1 MPHPTHRPQRPFFFI
16 RFAVTAFA
24 VAVAIAVVIFSPA
37 TARAHDWNRDW
48 NHDWNYNIFNDP
60 GGYRLMV
67 SPYTGHF
74 RPSPEHKPVYAL
86 GLERQRDD
94 GRILG
99 AAYFRNSFGQPSA
112 YVYLGQHYDGIFGVP
127 QWNAQWSAGLLYG
140 YVGKYKNKVPLNVN
154 GFSPGALVS
163 TGWQF
168 TKSTAVELHMLG
180 DAAVMLQVSYRL
192 P

>member
-1 MPHPTHRPQRPFFFI
+1 MRRMRYPTCRPERPFFFI
-16 RFAVTAFA
+16 CIA
-24 VAVAIAVVIFSPA
+24 VAAVAALTSPT
-37 TARAHDWNRDW
+37 TARAYDWNF
-48 NHDWNYNIFNDP
+48 NIFDDP
-60 GGYRLMV
+60 GSYRLMV
-67 SPYTGHF
+67 SPITGHF
-74 RPSPEHKPVYAL
+74 RPSPEHKHVYAL

-94 GRILG
+94 GRIVG

-112 YVYLGQHYDGIFGVP
+112 YVYVGHHFEGVFGVP

-154 GFSPGALVS
+154 GFSPGALIS

-168 TKSTAVELHMLG
+168 TKSTSVELHMLG
-180 DAAVMLQVSYRL
+180 DAAVMLQLSYRL